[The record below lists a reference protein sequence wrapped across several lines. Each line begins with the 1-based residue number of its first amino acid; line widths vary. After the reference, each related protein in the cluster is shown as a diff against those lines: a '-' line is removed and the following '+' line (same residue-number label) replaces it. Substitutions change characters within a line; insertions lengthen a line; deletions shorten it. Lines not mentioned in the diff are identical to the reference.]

1 VYLSQHTACSQVFY
15 FTHLHRVLF
24 TTFCVLLLCA
34 GIANALKRNAD
45 IAQALRTAGTA
56 AKLAVQRVAP
66 VGHSKAP
73 GNTGNSGDADGG
85 EECSIFSCL
94 KENAL
99 SHCPFSSIATASYC
113 VSSGALLM
121 YHAGALT

>member
-1 VYLSQHTACSQVFY
+1 MLAYISCS
-15 FTHLHRVLF
+15 HLH
-24 TTFCVLLLCA
+24 CVLVTRYCVLHLHV

-45 IAQALRTAGTA
+45 IAQALKMAGTA

-66 VGHSKAP
+66 VGHSKASS
-73 GNTGNSGDADGG
+73 NTAGNSGDTDGG
-85 EECSIFSCL
+85 EECSMFSCL
-94 KENAL
+94 TENAL
-99 SHCPFSSIATASYC
+99 SHCPFSSIATALYC